1 MKHKTFS
8 LIRFVLVLGIIASSD
23 KCAADTFVD
32 KCKNLYKSVI
42 PQKKCTD
49 STTQEYT
56 VSKQSKIII
65 QNDHGSINIKTEWN
79 QNKVFLKA
87 TKAASTQEK
96 LAHIQIKAQLTNDSI
111 LIQPVCS
118 KQEGDWRVDMELIV
132 PTALALHVTTEQG
145 DIKAKSL
152 HSEAYL
158 TTTLGDIEVDKAHQ
172 KLVAHSKEKGKILIN
187 HAENTVKA
195 TTYYGDITIADAQRS
210 VLAQSHSG
218 KIELYCNQVP
228 STSIIDLNTT
238 HGNIITHLPKDT
250 NARINAHTK
259 KGTFLC
265 KHFITLNPFTTKLD
279 VNAWKQFKKGADGVL
294 GSGEAQITLN
304 SINSNIK
311 VLEREI
317 S

>member
-1 MKHKTFS
+1 MKQNYFS
-8 LIRFVLVLGIIASSD
+8 LIRFVLIVGIILANSNCLSD
-23 KCAADTFVD
+23 PF
-32 KCKNLYKSVI
+32 YKKWYNSVV

-49 STTQEYT
+49 TTSQEYIVT
-56 VSKQSKIII
+56 EKQSKLIIS
-65 QNDHGSINIKTEWN
+65 NNCGSINIKTEWN

-87 TKAASTQEK
+87 TKSAQTQEK
-96 LAHIQIKAQLTNDSI
+96 LAHIQIKSQLTNESI
-111 LIQPVCS
+111 IIQPVCS
-118 KQEGDWRVDMELIV
+118 NQEGEWRVDMELIV
-132 PTALALHVTTEQG
+132 PTTLALHITTEQG

-152 HSEAYL
+152 HSEAFL
-158 TTTLGDIEVDKAHQ
+158 TTSIGDIEIDKAQ
-172 KLVAHSKEKGKILIN
+172 NKVTAHSKEKGKITIR

-195 TTYYGDITIADAQRS
+195 ITYYGDITIQDAQRS
-210 VLAQSHSG
+210 VIAQSYNG
-218 KIELYCNQVP
+218 KIDLYSSQVP

-238 HGNIITHLPKDT
+238 YGNIVAHLPKDT

-259 KGTFLC
+259 KGTFIC
-265 KHFITLNPFTTKLD
+265 KHYITLNPFTTQLD
-279 VNAWKQFKKGADGVL
+279 INAWKQFKKGADGVL